1 MILLVAKRKSD
12 RLRMKV
18 KGQYAIHQI
27 YTRKLIPPMEVQEY
41 GLHMQVRI
49 LHARYPIVNLIGE
62 E

>member
-18 KGQYAIHQI
+18 KDQYAIHQI
-27 YTRKLIPPMEVQEY
+27 YTRNAIPPVEVQEH

-49 LHARYPIVNLIGE
+49 LHAKYPIVNLIE
-62 E
+62 EG